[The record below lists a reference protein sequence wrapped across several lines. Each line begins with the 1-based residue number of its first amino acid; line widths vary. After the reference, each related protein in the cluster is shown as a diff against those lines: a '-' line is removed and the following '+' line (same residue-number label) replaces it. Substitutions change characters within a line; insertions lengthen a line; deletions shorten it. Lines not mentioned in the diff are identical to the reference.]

1 MKLFPPTNSFE
12 WSKPSNLVANN
23 FHADGHDGINLQYI
37 MLSMLYITLYTPTFQ
52 VRFFNSKSDFQNF
65 SAWVII
71 YTVDSLRWI
80 KFLSPTLAKHIS
92 NQLIQFQTSNDEFVT
107 FLEIQQQLKD
117 SQKFISDLSFSERF
131 LINYFEIF

>member
-1 MKLFPPTNSFE
+1 
-12 WSKPSNLVANN
+12 
-23 FHADGHDGINLQYI
+23 

-92 NQLIQFQTSNDEFVT
+92 NQLIQFQTSNDQFVT
-107 FLEIQQQLKD
+107 FLEIQQLKD